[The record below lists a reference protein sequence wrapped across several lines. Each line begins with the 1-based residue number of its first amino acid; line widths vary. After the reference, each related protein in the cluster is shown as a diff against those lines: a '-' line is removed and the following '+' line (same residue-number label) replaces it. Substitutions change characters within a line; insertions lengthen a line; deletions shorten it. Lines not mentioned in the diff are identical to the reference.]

1 MMARLPILIRQ
12 SKVFDLVVA
21 GKSYADI
28 CAQLDVSEDTVARD
42 MAAIGAEVAA
52 LCRDRLSEI
61 LAVALAHLEAARD
74 AAWSEYRA
82 DLERER
88 AWFAGELDY
97 GTSETTDKKSDRGF
111 EVSTK
116 SGKTRPGWRSSRGK
130 WLDLVVSTTREIC
143 ELVGL
148 KRLLGADEDEGELV
162 VRVEYAE

>member
-1 MMARLPILIRQ
+1 MARLPILVRQ

-21 GKSYADI
+21 GSSYEAI
-28 CAQLDVSEDTVARD
+28 CQQLDVSEDTVARD
-42 MAAIGAEVAA
+42 MAAIGVEVST

-82 DLERER
+82 DMERER

-97 GTSETTDKKSDRGF
+97 ATSETTDKSGDRGR

-116 SGKTRPGWRSSRGK
+116 TGTTRPGWRSNRAK
-130 WLDLVVSTTREIC
+130 WLGLVVSTTREIC
-143 ELVGL
+143 DLVGL
-148 KRLLGADEDEGELV
+148 KRLLETNEDEGELV